1 MAASIDPSPDQLA
14 RQGSQRGNRM
24 NVCGCVVETRVQ
36 DAQAVAQAL
45 VALPGVGLHASE
57 GGKLVVTVED
67 TPEAMAVDT
76 LAALGHVA
84 GVLNTSLIYHYG
96 GDEPLEDGEREYQ
109 SA

>member
-1 MAASIDPSPDQLA
+1 
-14 RQGSQRGNRM
+14 M

-36 DAQAVAQAL
+36 DAPAVARRL
-45 VALPGVGLHASE
+45 LELPGVGLHASE

-67 TPEAMAVDT
+67 PPETMAADT

-96 GDEPLEDGEREYQ
+96 GDEPLEDGEREHQ

>member
-1 MAASIDPSPDQLA
+1 
-14 RQGSQRGNRM
+14 M
-24 NVCGCVVETRVQ
+24 NICGCVVETREQ
-36 DAQAVAQAL
+36 DAQAVAQRL
-45 VALPGVGLHASE
+45 LALPGVGLHASE

-76 LAALGHVA
+76 LSALGQVP

-96 GDEPLEDGEREYQ
+96 GDEPLEDGDREYQ